1 MGILDM
7 IQHFMHEILVG
18 SSHYFTSYC
27 NESGH
32 LCDLKGRGLSW
43 AVKGK
48 NKKYKIPFCRVE
60 SYLFGKVYLEGKKRY

>member
-1 MGILDM
+1 M

-32 LCDLKGRGLSW
+32 LCETLKGEGLVGQQK
-43 AVKGK
+43 VKIK
-48 NKKYKIPFCRVE
+48 NIKYKIPFCRDE
-60 SYLFGKVYLEGKKRY
+60 SCLLGKVYLEGKRY